1 MIALYDRS
9 IQARP
14 PTGHSSEETTQ
25 LYGVNIITSQGGATQ
40 TSFDHPIQEVTAL
53 WCVFAITSQGGATQT
68 SVDHPIQEAT
78 ALWCVFAITSQG
90 GATQTSFDP
99 PIQEATAR
107 WYTADNKTN
116 MTVGLPSQ
124 TPHPPEETTSS
135 MVYLMITVSLCR

>member
-25 LYGVNIITSQGGATQ
+25 LYGVNIITSRWSNANILRSPNSGGDSSVVCVRNHFTQ
-40 TSFDHPIQEVTAL
+40 TSF
-53 WCVFAITSQGGATQT
+53 
-68 SVDHPIQEAT
+68 DHPIQEAT